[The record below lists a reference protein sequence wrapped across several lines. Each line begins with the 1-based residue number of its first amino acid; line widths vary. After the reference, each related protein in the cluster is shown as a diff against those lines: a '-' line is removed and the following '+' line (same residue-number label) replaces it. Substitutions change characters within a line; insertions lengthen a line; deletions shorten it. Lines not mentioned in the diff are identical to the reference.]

1 MPAKK
6 KRPHSRLSTSTSEPE
21 PTSGAASRKVVKK
34 VKKTIAAKKP
44 NVYTVDAFLGL
55 LECVHWLCTG
65 EMHKYGLLFHDKQ
78 GIHSIIVGYATYG
91 QYQDLA
97 ALAPTSE
104 LALTAITRDV
114 AELKAVTKHRTEAEC
129 LSQLRDAATCLFQL
143 YRDFNIPDTSI
154 DSFSAMVTGLDYSV
168 HTTAYDRDHTSYLAC
183 NSYLPAELYRSV
195 IAENSRHEI
204 GNTHPSYYIGDFFKL
219 GDAVEFDLWIDEI
232 RKIPDSRLFHP
243 VWDRVIKFIVNYP
256 VEVSR
261 IGCYWMLFDHV
272 DEMNEWT
279 VELRE
284 LACNVANLWIT
295 HHRECSNALLTTVI
309 PSSVLSP
316 YRNIDIEKVFTTPLQ
331 LTGRKRNRIVVTDA
345 HVSMTSPGG
354 LKRNRM
360 ISPWE
365 HFGWEGFTPVCGMN
379 AFEFTGNSLR
389 ILNDRFVDWC
399 GIGFDKMCASAEARA
414 AIKSSSSSSSS
425 AMSDK

>member
-6 KRPHSRLSTSTSEPE
+6 KRSHSQLSTSTSEPE
-21 PTSGAASRKVVKK
+21 PTSGAASQK
-34 VKKTIAAKKP
+34 VKKTIAVVKKP
-44 NVYTVDAFLGL
+44 NVYTVDAFLAL
-55 LECVHWLCTG
+55 LEHVHGLCTG
-65 EMHKYGLLFHDKQ
+65 DMHKYGLLFHDKQ

-104 LALTAITRDV
+104 LALAEITRGV
-114 AELKAVTKHRTEAEC
+114 AELKTITKDRNEAAC
-129 LSQLRDAATCLFQL
+129 FSQLRDAAVCLFQL
-143 YRDFNIPDTSI
+143 HRDFNIPDTSI
-154 DSFSAMVTGLDYSV
+154 DSFNAMVTGLDYWVRTKGS
-168 HTTAYDRDHTSYLAC
+168 DLDHDAHVAC
-183 NSYLPAELYRSV
+183 ISYLPAGLYRSV
-195 IAENSRHEI
+195 LSENSFHEI
-204 GNTHPSYYIGDFFKL
+204 SKTCESSYVETFFKL

-232 RKIPDSRLFHP
+232 RNSPTRVELFDSTWR
-243 VWDRVIKFIVNYP
+243 RVIDFIINQP

-272 DEMNEWT
+272 DEMNKWT

-331 LTGRKRNRIVVTDA
+331 LTGRKQNRIVITDA
-345 HVSMTSPGG
+345 HVLMTSPGG

-365 HFGWEGFTPVCGMN
+365 HFGWEGFTPVCGMH

-389 ILNDRFVDWC
+389 ILNGRFVDWC
-399 GIGFDKMCASAEARA
+399 GIGFDNMCVTTEARA
-414 AIKSSSSSSSS
+414 AVKSSSSS